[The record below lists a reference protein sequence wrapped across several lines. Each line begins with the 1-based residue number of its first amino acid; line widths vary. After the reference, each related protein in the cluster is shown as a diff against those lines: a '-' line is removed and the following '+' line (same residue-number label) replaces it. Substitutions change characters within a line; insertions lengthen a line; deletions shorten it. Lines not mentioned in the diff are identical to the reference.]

1 MTSLGSE
8 PVTPVRGYALPYDVG
23 IAEGVKAEPV
33 PPLAVGLAVG
43 TGDDVAVAMGTGV
56 AVGADVAVAIGTGV
70 AVGADVAVAIG
81 TGVAAPPGPPLGA
94 DDLGTGVAVTTPV
107 GDGAAL
113 GELVVDAEV
122 ESAAP
127 EPVVLADWLAA
138 EEWPAWL
145 ACVAADAA
153 EQPARASPP
162 MAPMTQPAMT
172 RVR

>member
-43 TGDDVAVAMGTGV
+43 TGDDVAVAM
-56 AVGADVAVAIGTGV
+56 GTGV